1 MKTYY
6 ISFMNTRKLFFVISM
21 ILLLSGIIG
30 YNYMYKEHRDISN
43 EKAIYQLE
51 SKAFINEFSGS
62 IDTTVA
68 KYLDK
73 TISLKG
79 KVTEIEKDNFTLENT
94 IVCYTDSTTLAQIIK
109 NKVINVKGRSIGY
122 DELLDLIK
130 LDQVTIIN
138 N

>member
-1 MKTYY
+1 
-6 ISFMNTRKLFFVISM
+6 MNKRKLLFVISM
-21 ILLLSGIIG
+21 IILLSGIIG
-30 YNYMYKEHRDISN
+30 YNYIYKEHRDISK
-43 EKAIYQLE
+43 EDAHYQLD
-51 SKAFINEFSGS
+51 SKDCINEFSGG
-62 IDTTVA
+62 IDTAVT

-73 TISLKG
+73 TVSIQG
-79 KVTEIEKDNFTLENT
+79 MVTEIEEDNFTIENS
-94 IVCYTDSTTLAQIIK
+94 IVCYTDSITLTQVLK